1 MKTTILDGFTL
12 NPGDL
17 DWHDL
22 ERLSDCSIYDR
33 TAHDQ
38 IIKRCQNANIIMT
51 NKVPISGEIMDQLP
65 NLEFINVMATG
76 YNVIDTEAAKAK
88 GIVVSNAAGYSTP
101 SVVQHTFAL
110 LLERYNKTA
119 AHSHAAKDEM
129 KWANGNDF
137 SFTLGSWHDLA
148 GKTIG
153 IIGFGTIGQKVAQ
166 VAEAFGM
173 KVLAN
178 RRNMEGEAPV
188 GVKYASIDELLSRA
202 DVVSLHCPQT
212 AETTKMVN
220 ADFIG
225 KMKKSAVL
233 INTARGGLIDEEALA
248 NALNNDHIAGAA
260 VDVLSTEPPAKDNPL
275 LSAKNCT
282 ITPHMAW
289 ASKEARQRLMEIMIE
304 NTRAFLMGEP
314 QNVVNE

>member
-38 IIKRCQNANIIMT
+38 IIDRCQNANIIMT
-51 NKVPISGEIMDQLP
+51 NKVPISAETMAQLP

-76 YNVIDTEAAKAK
+76 YNVIDIEAAKAK

-110 LLERYNKTA
+110 LLELFNKTT

-129 KWANGNDF
+129 KWADGQDF
-137 SFTLGSWHDLA
+137 SFTLGPWHDLA
-148 GKTIG
+148 GKTLG

-166 VAEAFGM
+166 VANAFGM

-178 RRNMEGEAPV
+178 RRNMESEAPD
-188 GVKYASIDELLSRA
+188 GVKYASIDEILSKA

-212 AETTKMVN
+212 PETTAMVN
-220 ADFIG
+220 EEFIG

-233 INTARGGLIDEEALA
+233 INTARGGLIDENALA
-248 NALNNDHIAGAA
+248 NALNNDYIVGAA

-275 LSAKNCT
+275 LLAKNCI

-314 QNVVNE
+314 QNVVNG

>member
-17 DWHDL
+17 VWHDL
-22 ERLSDCSIYDR
+22 ERLSDCSIYER
-33 TAHDQ
+33 TAQEQ
-38 IIKRCQNANIIMT
+38 IVERCQNANIIMT
-51 NKVPISGEIMDQLP
+51 NKVPISGETMDQLP

-76 YNVIDTEAAKAK
+76 YNVIDTEAAKTK

-110 LLERYNKTA
+110 LLELYNKTA
-119 AHSHAAKDEM
+119 AHSTAAKDEM
-129 KWANGNDF
+129 KWASGNDF

-148 GKTIG
+148 GKTMG
-153 IIGFGTIGQKVAQ
+153 IVGFGTIGQKVAQ
-166 VAEAFGM
+166 VAKAFGM

-178 RRNMEGEAPV
+178 RRNMEGEDPE
-188 GVKYASIDELLSRA
+188 GVKYASIDELLSKA

-212 AETTKMVN
+212 AETYQMVN
-220 ADFIG
+220 ADFIN
-225 KMKKSAVL
+225 KMKKSAIL

-248 NALNNDHIAGAA
+248 AALNNGLITGAA
-260 VDVLSTEPPAKDNPL
+260 LDVLNTEPPAKENPL
-275 LSAKNCT
+275 LAAKNCI